1 MALRTVAT
9 RLFVL
14 LCLAV
19 TGCALRMPLV
29 ASRPALQS
37 SRAPPPIVCA
47 PPEDPDPAPEP
58 PTPKRYSERDDLED
72 FFGINA
78 TTPFGALTAT
88 ALVCGGWLTLV
99 ETIKLI
105 DPNPAKPSIFLQFFN

>member
-14 LCLAV
+14 SFLAV
-19 TGCALRMPLV
+19 TGCALRVPRV
-29 ASRPALQS
+29 ASRPASQS
-37 SRAPPPIVCA
+37 RTLSPIACA
-47 PPEDPDPAPEP
+47 PPEDLDAAPEP
-58 PTPKRYSERDDLED
+58 PKPKRYSERDDLED

-78 TTPFGALTAT
+78 TTPVGALTAT